1 MLYIKPEG
9 VKNRFSKATELELA
23 HQLQQF
29 GATVPGLDQ
38 YVAWLVTPPTTKRG
52 NGVWSVGGTRCMRQ
66 HTRP

>member
-38 YVAWLVTPPTTKRG
+38 YVAWLVAPPTTKCG
-52 NGVWSVGGTRCMRQ
+52 NGMVQ
-66 HTRP
+66 DA